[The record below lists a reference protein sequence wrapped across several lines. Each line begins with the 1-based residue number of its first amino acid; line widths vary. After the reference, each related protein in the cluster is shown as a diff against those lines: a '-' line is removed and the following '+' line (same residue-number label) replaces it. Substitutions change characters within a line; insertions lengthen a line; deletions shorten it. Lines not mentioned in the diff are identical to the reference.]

1 MKSKLNLG
9 CGNDIRD
16 SYVNLDVADLNGV
29 DVVHDLN
36 VLPLPFNNDVFTEVL
51 CMDVFEHVEY
61 IPLLKECH
69 RILQPGGSLIVEVPH
84 FSSNNNFVDPTHR
97 NRFSVKTFN
106 FFAENTFERKQRPYY
121 FDFSFS
127 EVTEKK
133 LVFIRA
139 NSMPWNWF
147 IQWFINLSP
156 KMQQYY
162 EATGLTY
169 LFPAQNLRVVLTK

>member
-9 CGNDIRD
+9 CGTDIQD
-16 SYVNLDVADLNGV
+16 DYVNLDVADLSGV

-36 VLPLPFNNDVFTEVL
+36 VLPLPFDDEIFTEVL
-51 CMDVFEHVEY
+51 CMDVFEHVDY

-69 RILQPGGSLIVEVPH
+69 RILQPGGCLIVEVPH

-106 FFAENTFERKQRPYY
+106 FFAENTWERIQRPYY

-127 EVTEKK
+127 EVTGKK
-133 LVFIRA
+133 LVFIR
-139 NSMPWNWF
+139 SKTMPWNWV
-147 IQWFINLSP
+147 IQWVVNLSS
-156 KMQQYY
+156 KLQQYY

-169 LFPAQNLRVVLTK
+169 LFPAQNLRILLKK